1 MRLAICAVGCLK
13 KTPFEEAFRFYQ
25 RRLTWSLSVV
35 EINPK
40 FSASIEPSV
49 RQQRETELLL
59 QGVPGGFSR
68 VLLDPS
74 AKDTSSEAL
83 SDLLATCQRQSVSP
97 AFLIGGAEGF
107 SSSILDKTPHQTLAR
122 IAFGKATWP
131 HLLVRVMLIE
141 QLYRAQQ
148 ILKNHPYHRGSLD

>member
-13 KTPFEEAFRFYQ
+13 KTPFEEAFWFYQ
-25 RRLTWSLSVV
+25 RRLTWSLSVLEV
-35 EINPK
+35 NPK
-40 FSASIEPSV
+40 FPASMEPSV

-59 QGVPGGFSR
+59 QGVPGGFLR
-68 VLLDPS
+68 VILDPF

-83 SDLLATCQRQSVSP
+83 SELLATCQRQAISP

-107 SSSILDKTPHQTLAR
+107 SASVLDKTPHQTFAR

-148 ILKNHPYHRGSLD
+148 ILKNHPYHRGSLG